1 MKRRVMTPV
10 RRSVRLQNVNRLP
23 QYLKESNHRIVRSPS
38 MVEDAIING
47 ELAFMPNSMIN
58 TPLNKGWIVNESI
71 ENSKDGE
78 EEIPEKL
85 EVSFM

>member
-1 MKRRVMTPV
+1 MKRRIMTPA

-23 QYLKESNHRIVRSPS
+23 EYLKESNDRIVRSPS
-38 MVEDAIING
+38 MVEDAIIDG
-47 ELAFMPNSMIN
+47 ELSFMPNSTID
-58 TPLNKGWIVNESI
+58 TPLNEGWIINESI